1 MTEQILENALNKMY
15 TNKCE
20 AFKSSNKNGD
30 KFSDPKMVL
39 NNVIIAKKR
48 LKICI
53 FHNSSSETT
62 PTIYSFDIQR
72 QSTD

>member
-15 TNKCE
+15 TNICE

-39 NNVIIAKKR
+39 NNVIIAKK
-48 LKICI
+48 
-53 FHNSSSETT
+53 
-62 PTIYSFDIQR
+62 D
-72 QSTD
+72 